1 MNAITK
7 KLLISA
13 LVLGLSGGVCAQTAG
28 AGGSMG
34 AGGNGSSGSGS
45 AAQGKGAGV
54 GMNGAGMGGS
64 PDSTTGTG
72 VKSGMGT
79 GVNNGMIQDQ
89 GTVQRNAPDNGNM
102 NSDGTSNASGLRKPY

>member
-1 MNAITK
+1 MNATTK

-13 LVLGLSGGVCAQTAG
+13 LVLGLSGGVYAQTAG
-28 AGGSMG
+28 GGSMG
-34 AGGNGSSGSGS
+34 AGGNGSSASGS
-45 AAQGKGAGV
+45 AAPGKGAGV

-72 VKSGMGT
+72 IKSGMGT

-89 GTVQRNAPDNGNM
+89 GTVQRGAPDNGKM
-102 NSDGTSNASGLRKPY
+102 NSDRTSNGSGLRKPY